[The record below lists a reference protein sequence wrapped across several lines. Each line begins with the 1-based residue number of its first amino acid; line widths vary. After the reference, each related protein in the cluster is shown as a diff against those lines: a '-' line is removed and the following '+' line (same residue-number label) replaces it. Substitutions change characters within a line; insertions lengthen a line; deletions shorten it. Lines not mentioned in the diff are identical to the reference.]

1 MSSKIKWYL
10 NGIAGAV
17 FVIVVV
23 IYLVIRPVVVQNLE
37 PVLQQAA
44 EEKLNGEISWRLM
57 DLDPRYNLSFDG
69 LLLKD
74 ESGRDVL
81 RSPNMT
87 IDWSLC
93 GLYNNYNNDGALIDV
108 NKEISEEAP
117 EISV

>member
-44 EEKLNGEISWRLM
+44 EEKLNGEISWRTWIPGTIFLSM
-57 DLDPRYNLSFDG
+57 D
-69 LLLKD
+69 
-74 ESGRDVL
+74 
-81 RSPNMT
+81 
-87 IDWSLC
+87 C
-93 GLYNNYNNDGALIDV
+93 C
-108 NKEISEEAP
+108 
-117 EISV
+117 